1 MFKYAQRMT
10 LAQRGQEECQLKR
23 GVTHHLSVRD
33 GAAVKRNKFE
43 SNAREGASG
52 SLSRTVRQ
60 FLGDMEFLK

>member
-1 MFKYAQRMT
+1 MT

-43 SNAREGASG
+43 SNAREGATRGASG